1 MKERP
6 RRDFRIR
13 LARYFDENRPVVIQ
27 CSHQARFEFGR
38 VFGSRCDG
46 AKTLGELDEVRIP
59 QTFTD
64 EVSVEHYFLIAQDV
78 SGTHV

>member
-13 LARYFDENRPVVIQ
+13 LARHFDENRSAVIQ
-27 CSHQARFEFGR
+27 CKHQARFELGR
-38 VFGSRCDG
+38 GFGSICHG

-64 EVSVEHYFLIAQDV
+64 EVSVKNHFLIAQNV
-78 SGTHV
+78 AASS